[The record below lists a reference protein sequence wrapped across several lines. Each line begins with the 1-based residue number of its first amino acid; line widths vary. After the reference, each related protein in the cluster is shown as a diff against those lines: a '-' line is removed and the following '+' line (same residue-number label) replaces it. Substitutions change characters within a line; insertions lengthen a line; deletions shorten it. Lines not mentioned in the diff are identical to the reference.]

1 MSCFK
6 STNLARTIAAAV
18 TLTLPGRAFACAV
31 CYGQSDSPMA
41 QGMNWG
47 IMALLGVIMSVL
59 CGIVVFFVHVGRRS
73 AAQDNEPQPAESKTG
88 ND

>member
-1 MSCFK
+1 MNRLIRTS
-6 STNLARTIAAAV
+6 LAKTFAAAFA
-18 TLTLPGRAFACAV
+18 LTLPGKVFACAA
-31 CYGQSDSPMA
+31 CYGQSDSPLA

-59 CGIVVFFVHVGRRS
+59 SGVVVFFVHVGRRS
-73 AAQDNEPQPAESKTG
+73 AAQDKEPRIESQTR